1 MKKLWEVNKRTNDNF
16 CTKEKPSKRIS
27 AKANIVPYL
36 EALFEIH
43 THTHKDLLIS
53 ILFVQY
59 VNIRF
64 YDDRTVKLKLFPPQ
78 NCNQICQFYSYRN
91 TNLWLI
97 PGNRW
102 QHTTDKFPNNLLR
115 ICWGFCV
122 CNILYVRGGDT
133 NRFHCSCYCCCC

>member
-16 CTKEKPSKRIS
+16 RTKEKPSKRIS

-59 VNIRF
+59 VKIPF
-64 YDDRTVKLKLFPPQ
+64 YDDRTVILKLFPPKIATKFA
-78 NCNQICQFYSYRN
+78 NSIPTGTQIC
-91 TNLWLI
+91 
-97 PGNRW
+97 
-102 QHTTDKFPNNLLR
+102 D
-115 ICWGFCV
+115 
-122 CNILYVRGGDT
+122 
-133 NRFHCSCYCCCC
+133 